1 MLYLRKFN
9 ENVEW
14 SKLDLQELEDFCETY
29 LAYLLDDGFG
39 VRVTRLSTVNRHGS
53 NKYRARIEF
62 YKEDPHLPIPFEWD
76 DIKDYFIPFYQMLSK
91 DYDISI
97 TPNRELVS
105 DTYGGYVVRNCA
117 VKFDYRMPGR
127 QLWETESRWFTEE
140 EIVND
145 KIYDKNTLLGSHIGV
160 ISIYL
165 NR

>member
-29 LAYLLDDGFG
+29 LAYLLDDEFG
-39 VRVTRLSTVNRHGS
+39 VRVRHGS

-91 DYDISI
+91 DYEISI

-105 DTYGGYVVRNCA
+105 DTPTNGDYEVRNCA